1 MTPEVHAMKIGKERK
16 IVEVTPLPRR
26 LPDVDREPI
35 KPEPAER
42 PIERREPAKV

>member
-1 MTPEVHAMKIGKERK
+1 MTVKIGKERK

-26 LPDVDREPI
+26 LPDVDREPS

-42 PIERREPAKV
+42 PTERREPVKV